1 MNSPFTM
8 VFLIVVVVI
17 LADLVKSWLK
27 RDGRTNGAD
36 EEVVEETMSRLDLLE
51 ERIQVLERIVTE
63 NRYDL
68 KKQIDSL

>member
-27 RDGRTNGAD
+27 RDGGKDGAD

-51 ERIQVLERIVTE
+51 ERIRVLERIVTE

>member
-17 LADLVKSWLK
+17 LADLIKAWLK
-27 RDGRTNGAD
+27 RDGKKDGAE

-68 KKQIDSL
+68 KKQIDNL

>member
-17 LADLVKSWLK
+17 LADLVKSWIK
-27 RDGRTNGAD
+27 RGGNTEGTN
-36 EEVVEETMSRLDLLE
+36 EEVEETMSRLDLLE